1 MSAAPVK
8 SGVLRARPRYGTG
21 HWSARYYVLTLSDST
36 LRAYSSDAVLS
47 APADSAA
54 ATPAHTYLLTDDM
67 VVSDPF
73 EKHVRTSQRTPKKE
87 TVWGLQIT
95 RSEGDKQI
103 VFTVGAAT
111 RAEAAAWKL
120 ALESVIKKASPPVK
134 QRDPSRRKLTHK
146 ESLWGQ
152 DDKWQVVEVQD
163 GIQIEGE
170 TEFTKDFPS
179 LRARCTVKGDTETVF
194 QLIMDDSKRS
204 LWDDGV
210 QHSEVL
216 KEVSDTC
223 AIVYMQMRGI
233 WLGPLFTGA
242 RDLVLLRYYR
252 KDDDG
257 TITITWQ
264 SVEDPALSPPREGFV
279 RGRVFAMSFTIT
291 PQGND
296 ASKVYLTCHADP
308 GGLLTNSPSVVLQR
322 WLLPFVTRITGIKKA
337 LGESSMENVPGV
349 SGKDLPTPDDEQPAA
364 ARASVKSTTPPA
376 PLAKSSSGKDLGE
389 PNPLH
394 IGSMNA
400 SEWMQTPSS
409 EPFTI
414 RGKTYLSDGIKY
426 KTGQHMFHLAAVEL
440 YKLEAPSPHCCARSD
455 SPLVAIKRE
464 FPGRQVFC
472 MQFLLPGPPFYAL
485 AFYAVAKKGV
495 MEEETPFT
503 RLWNDFCEGDDE
515 KKNSLFKMIPRVTQ
529 GSYVVKKTVGEVPAL
544 LGHKMKM
551 VYYHG
556 PDYLEADCDLGTSA
570 VAGSILSIVKGYAT
584 TLTLDLGIL
593 LEGHSEDELP
603 EVMLV
608 SLRLVKP
615 VMAKCK
621 ALPAD
626 PNPAQTQKN
635 RELVES
641 KGESREELGKEREDE

>member
-291 PQGND
+291 PQGN
-296 ASKVYLTCHADP
+296 C
-308 GGLLTNSPSVVLQR
+308 
-322 WLLPFVTRITGIKKA
+322 
-337 LGESSMENVPGV
+337 
-349 SGKDLPTPDDEQPAA
+349 
-364 ARASVKSTTPPA
+364 
-376 PLAKSSSGKDLGE
+376 PL
-389 PNPLH
+389 
-394 IGSMNA
+394 
-400 SEWMQTPSS
+400 
-409 EPFTI
+409 
-414 RGKTYLSDGIKY
+414 
-426 KTGQHMFHLAAVEL
+426 
-440 YKLEAPSPHCCARSD
+440 
-455 SPLVAIKRE
+455 
-464 FPGRQVFC
+464 
-472 MQFLLPGPPFYAL
+472 
-485 AFYAVAKKGV
+485 
-495 MEEETPFT
+495 
-503 RLWNDFCEGDDE
+503 
-515 KKNSLFKMIPRVTQ
+515 
-529 GSYVVKKTVGEVPAL
+529 
-544 LGHKMKM
+544 
-551 VYYHG
+551 
-556 PDYLEADCDLGTSA
+556 
-570 VAGSILSIVKGYAT
+570 
-584 TLTLDLGIL
+584 
-593 LEGHSEDELP
+593 
-603 EVMLV
+603 
-608 SLRLVKP
+608 
-615 VMAKCK
+615 
-621 ALPAD
+621 
-626 PNPAQTQKN
+626 
-635 RELVES
+635 
-641 KGESREELGKEREDE
+641 